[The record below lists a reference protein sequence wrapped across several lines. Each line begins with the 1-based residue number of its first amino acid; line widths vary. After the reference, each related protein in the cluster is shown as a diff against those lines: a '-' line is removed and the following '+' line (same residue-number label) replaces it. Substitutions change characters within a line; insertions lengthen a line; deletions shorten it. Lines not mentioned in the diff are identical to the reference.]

1 MAVIGTFGS
10 YTAARLGIYA
20 SQSSLNVTG
29 NNIANIN
36 TRGYT
41 RQRMDLVSLYSYGD
55 SRYANSYNLNIGYGV
70 LADGMSQLRDPFLD
84 IRYRDENAN
93 VGAYETRLE
102 CLRYLSHTLDEV
114 GDGDDFGVLERQF
127 NDFLQQ
133 LQLLNTNVGSV
144 EYDTTVRGSAEIIT
158 QLFNSYAEQLEK
170 VQNNQLK
177 TLKEDVNSVN
187 KILNQIRDLNVQI
200 REAGLY
206 GDKAL
211 ELRDQRNVLIDDLSA
226 YMKIDVHYDMEK
238 IDEFSSV
245 ERINIDI
252 ADSGTPPI
260 RLIQG
265 IYGTQIDMPEMT
277 AARNP
282 DYDPDDPRCNRYIS
296 QESDPANGKIVY
308 TNSER
313 EALRDG
319 AGNII
324 WNNAAGEVAL
334 NNLGYTGTLD
344 SQFEEKFGQYLKLD
358 KDGNIE
364 GYTFDA
370 EAATQVNNAVE
381 KADDNRLWMQV
392 KALKDEKGRYMR
404 DQYGREIT
412 EDTDL
417 EDNQLYGSLQSRRE
431 FLTEEGEFSSADDI
445 AFDKDAAKKRGI
457 PYYRKS
463 LDALAKKFADTFN
476 EANTVP
482 EDPNDPDNK
491 NRVPVLLGYETEIV
505 DGIKQYKTVDG
516 CKLGEYDDY
525 NGVNLKD
532 YHEQQKWVDLSSL
545 PPDVQVA
552 IKALQEQH
560 LSSDATVAGALGH
573 GYPITGGGILFSNS
587 GDSDDSTNITAA
599 NISIAK
605 KWSNGEVRILNT
617 KKFDSLN
624 HSTANDNVAH
634 MINLMATK
642 FDYMPKDAVADA
654 DSDKRYFNGTFQ
666 ERLADINNILGV
678 EQQGTTI
685 LYNGYTKNAL
695 SLENSRQSVS
705 GVDLND
711 EATSMMQFQKSYAAA
726 CQLMTTLDS
735 MLDKLINDTIR

>member
-20 SQSSLNVTG
+20 SQASLNVTG

-41 RQRMDLVSLYSYGD
+41 RQRMDLVSLYSNG
-55 SRYANSYNLNIGYGV
+55 SIRYANSFNVNIGYGV
-70 LADGMSQLRDPFLD
+70 LTDGVSQLRDPFLD

-102 CLRYLSHTLDEV
+102 CLQYLSHILDEV
-114 GDGDDFGVLERQF
+114 GDGNGDFGVLEGQF

-133 LQLLNTNVGSV
+133 LQNLNIRVGSV

-158 QLFNSYAEQLEK
+158 QLFNSYAEKLEK
-170 VQNNQLK
+170 TQDDQLK
-177 TLKEDVNSVN
+177 TLKEDVGSVN
-187 KILNQIRDLNVQI
+187 KILTQIRDLNVQI
-200 REAGLY
+200 RDAGIY

-226 YMKIDVHYDMEK
+226 YVKINVHYDMEK

-260 RLIQG
+260 RLVQG
-265 IYGTQIDMPEMT
+265 IYAGQLDMPEET
-277 AARNP
+277 LARNP
-282 DYDPDDPRCNRYIS
+282 EYDPESKKGMQYIGIGT
-296 QESDPANGKIVY
+296 DRNAVPPKIVL
-308 TNSER
+308 TDNPREAIIAPDGTPLENNLTSR
-313 EALRDG
+313 EALEG
-319 AGNII
+319 AGKVDPDTVYDPAASEGMKYLD
-324 WNNAAGEVAL
+324 AAGNPTDDPA
-334 NNLGYTGTLD
+334 
-344 SQFEEKFGQYLKLD
+344 Q
-358 KDGNIE
+358 
-364 GYTFDA
+364 
-370 EAATQVNNAVE
+370 AATVNNAKE

-392 KALKDEKGRYMR
+392 KALVDEKGRYMR
-404 DQYGREIT
+404 DENGREIT
-412 EDTDL
+412 EDVDL
-417 EDNQLYGSLQSRRE
+417 YDNDLYGSLQARRE
-431 FLTEEGEFSSADDI
+431 FLTEEGEFASKDDI

-463 LDALAKKFADTFN
+463 LDALARKFADIFN
-476 EANTVP
+476 EANTG
-482 EDPNDPDNK
+482 PDGK
-491 NRVPVLLGYETEIV
+491 PILLGYETEIV
-505 DGIKQYKTVDG
+505 DGIKQYKTANG
-516 CKLGEYDDY
+516 CDLGSITGIV
-525 NGVNLKD
+525 NGVDLSK
-532 YHEQQKWVDLSSL
+532 YQKEQKWVDLSSL

-552 IKALQEQH
+552 IKRVQEEH
-560 LSSDATVAGALGH
+560 LASDATVAGAKGH
-573 GYPITGGGILFSNS
+573 GYPITGGGVLFSNS
-587 GDSDDSTNITAA
+587 GDGDDSTNITAA

-624 HSTANDNVAH
+624 HSTANDNIAH
-634 MINLMATK
+634 MINLMGTK
-642 FDYMPKDAVADA
+642 FDYMPKDTVADA

-666 ERLADINNILGV
+666 ERLADINNILAV
-678 EQQGTTI
+678 DQQGTAI

-695 SLENSRQSVS
+695 SLENSRQSVA

-711 EATSMMQFQKSYAAA
+711 EATSMMQFQKSYSAA
-726 CQLMTTLDS
+726 CQLMTTLDA
-735 MLDKLINDTIR
+735 MLEKLINGTIR

>member
-70 LADGMSQLRDPFLD
+70 LADGVSQLRDPFLD

-102 CLRYLSHTLDEV
+102 CLQYLSHTLDEV
-114 GDGDDFGVLERQF
+114 GDGGDFGVLERQF

-170 VQNNQLK
+170 VQDNQLK

-265 IYGTQIDMPEMT
+265 IYGAQIDMPEMA

-313 EALRDG
+313 EALRDKD
-319 AGNII
+319 GNII

-381 KADDNRLWMQV
+381 KAEDNRLWMQV

-457 PYYRKS
+457 PYYRRS

-476 EANTVP
+476 EANT
-482 EDPNDPDNK
+482 ENGE
-491 NRVPVLLGYETEIV
+491 PVLLGYETEIV
-505 DGIKQYKTVDG
+505 DGIKQYKTVAG
-516 CKLGEYDDY
+516 CNLGDIKTT
-525 NGVNLKD
+525 VNNVDLSKYLK
-532 YHEQQKWVDLSSL
+532 EQKWVDLSSL

-552 IKALQEQH
+552 IKSVQEQH

-617 KKFDSLN
+617 KKFDSLS

-678 EQQGTTI
+678 DQQGTTI